1 MLFDLPQVLF
11 SEIISYFHTMSTKEI
26 IQSINNLPF
35 KERIIIL
42 EKVLKSLH
50 ETKSN
55 KLEKAAKALASNYL
69 NDEELTI
76 FTSIDLEKFYD
87 AR

>member
-1 MLFDLPQVLF
+1 
-11 SEIISYFHTMSTKEI
+11 
-26 IQSINNLPF
+26 
-35 KERIIIL
+35 
-42 EKVLKSLH
+42 VLKSLH